1 MTRTRFSITIMLRWY
16 GYPHHKMVVGPSY
29 LYNRNAYAGMKTS
42 LYWDNKTR
50 TSDEWKDR
58 RMADCH
64 MNKMNEKHFIGSTE
78 HCCIAQ
84 NLIKEKNTAKTAW
97 SIARCRTTTWNIPRC
112 RTTTWNILRC
122 FTGTTTWDIPR
133 CRKTT
138 WNIPRCRT
146 TTWNILRCFTGTT
159 TWDIP
164 RCRATTWNI
173 PRCRRTNWDI
183 SRCFTGTTTRNIPKC
198 RTAT

>member
-1 MTRTRFSITIMLRWY
+1 MGIPIIRWLWDRLIFII
-16 GYPHHKMVVGPSY
+16 GMPMQVWRR
-29 LYNRNAYAGMKTS
+29 LYIETTKLAQVMNGRI
-42 LYWDNKTR
+42 
-50 TSDEWKDR
+50 DEWLIVIWIKW
-58 RMADCH
+58 M
-64 MNKMNEKHFIGSTE
+64 KKHFIGSTE

-122 FTGTTTWDIPR
+122 FTGTTTWDIP
-133 CRKTT
+133 
-138 WNIPRCRT
+138 W
-146 TTWNILRCFTGTT
+146 
-159 TWDIP
+159 
-164 RCRATTWNI
+164 CRAPTWNI

-183 SRCFTGTTTRNIPKC
+183 SRCFTGTTMRNIPKC